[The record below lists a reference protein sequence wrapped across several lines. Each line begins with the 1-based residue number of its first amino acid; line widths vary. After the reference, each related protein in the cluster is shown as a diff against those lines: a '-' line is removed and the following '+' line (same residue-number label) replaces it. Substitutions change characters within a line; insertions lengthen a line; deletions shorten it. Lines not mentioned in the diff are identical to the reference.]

1 MKSRLTAILL
11 FAFTLFALLG
21 CAEDRVTRTG
31 VQPESDNQTWGV
43 LIYAAGNYDGDQTS
57 SSALSSSRAVA
68 TVRVME
74 IELKAPQT
82 STSACLATPAALGE
96 VGIYDVEF
104 SPRSPVG
111 LLNSQLV
118 ANLGTVSTGDPR
130 TLRTFLE
137 TSLLQIHADHYVLC
151 LAGDGHGWQGMM
163 GDYNDELGMPVNQLR
178 DEIVSVSHLL
188 PGGKFD
194 ILALY
199 ARNMGTIENVYE
211 LRDAA
216 ELVLTSTFNVEQPH
230 HEIIAEWYRDLQS
243 QPELT
248 RDELAAYMLE
258 AERLA
263 QDTSQSVFLTTLWNT
278 AAMEPLASAFNAF
291 STNWLAASATQAPT
305 LLSLREELMH
315 SELHNGVNVDI
326 MEYANS
332 IEASPVFQ
340 DAQYVDLVSSAQSL
354 VAAAQTARVNAFGS
368 EEGHGHMGL
377 CFYFPTQT
385 DLDTLVGDAY
395 YGLSLSR
402 NYSAWANYVKEL
414 PRAPQTAVEISGLG
428 HVRAGLSVSNVI
440 FFMDTMATGLPVP
453 LRFLTPDW
461 QPTTTNGDT
470 VEYSISFSLTEADS
484 VTARFGLIMDNDLD
498 GAFSQGDRFGFWD
511 LPGGGNF
518 ERVVLHRGDVLE
530 DRNVFINFTR
540 N

>member
-1 MKSRLTAILL
+1 MN
-11 FAFTLFALLG
+11 
-21 CAEDRVTRTG
+21 CATR
-31 VQPESDNQTWGV
+31 P
-43 LIYAAGNYDGDQTS
+43 
-57 SSALSSSRAVA
+57 
-68 TVRVME
+68 
-74 IELKAPQT
+74 
-82 STSACLATPAALGE
+82 
-96 VGIYDVEF
+96 
-104 SPRSPVG
+104 
-111 LLNSQLV
+111 
-118 ANLGTVSTGDPR
+118 
-130 TLRTFLE
+130 
-137 TSLLQIHADHYVLC
+137 
-151 LAGDGHGWQGMM
+151 
-163 GDYNDELGMPVNQLR
+163 
-178 DEIVSVSHLL
+178 
-188 PGGKFD
+188 
-194 ILALY
+194 
-199 ARNMGTIENVYE
+199 
-211 LRDAA
+211 

-248 RDELAAYMLE
+248 RDELAAYMLD

-263 QDTSQSVFLTTLWNT
+263 QDTSRSVFLTTLWNT

-291 STNWLAASATQAPT
+291 SANWLAASATQAPALLT
-305 LLSLREELMH
+305 LRDELMQ

-326 MEYANS
+326 MEYANR

-340 DAQYVDLVSSAQSL
+340 DAQYVDLVSSAQGL
-354 VAAAQTARVNAFGS
+354 VAAAQTARINAFGS

-402 NYSAWANYVKEL
+402 DYSAWANYVKEL
-414 PRAPQTAVEISGLG
+414 PRAPQTTVEISGLG